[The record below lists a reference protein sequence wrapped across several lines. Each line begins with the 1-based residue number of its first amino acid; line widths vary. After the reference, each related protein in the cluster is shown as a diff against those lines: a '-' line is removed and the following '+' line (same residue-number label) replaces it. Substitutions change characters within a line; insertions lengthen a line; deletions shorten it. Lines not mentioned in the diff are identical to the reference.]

1 MITTFVSRLA
11 AHASDTLLGL
21 AGCLLAVPRLRA
33 RRAGGRAP
41 LRRPSSSAAR
51 GRAAKAPEFS
61 LPWANRDTVGPAESP
76 YELWRDRGKTVVL
89 AFYPADFTKGCTA
102 EMQTFADQ
110 YDTLFGPDVVVLGVS
125 ADSLDTHRRFAASL
139 DLPFRLLSDPE
150 LQVARKYGS
159 NGDGGRATRTVFVVG
174 PDGRVK
180 YRNLQFNALDP
191 KHYSEL
197 GSAVQAARGG

>member
-1 MITTFVSRLA
+1 MRL
-11 AHASDTLLGL
+11 HTLGL
-21 AGCLLAVPRLRA
+21 AGCLLAAPVSGLAAQAANRGATVVIVGGPRE
-33 RRAGGRAP
+33 G
-41 LRRPSSSAAR
+41 
-51 GRAAKAPEFS
+51 AKAPEFS
-61 LPWANRDTVGPAESP
+61 LPWANSEAVGPADSP

-102 EMQTFADQ
+102 ELQTFADQ

-125 ADSLDTHRRFAASL
+125 ADSLETHRRFASSL
-139 DLPFRLLSDPE
+139 GLPFRLLSDPD

-159 NGDGGRATRTVFVVG
+159 KGDGGRPRRTVFVVG
-174 PDGRVK
+174 PDGRIK

-191 KHYSEL
+191 RHYTEL